1 MKKINAFKNVLLERT
16 EHVMHLESDSAPS
29 KVSVSQT
36 LAKELEKDEAL
47 IVVKQISNHFGT
59 HDFKVRAFVY
69 DSLEARQKIEP
80 KPKVKAAGG
89 AS

>member
-16 EHVMHLESDSAPS
+16 EHVLHLESESAPS
-29 KVSVSQT
+29 KTEVSKT
-36 LAKELEKDEAL
+36 LAKELGADESL

-69 DSLEARQKIEP
+69 DSLETMKKIEP
-80 KPKVKAAGG
+80 RVKVKKTGG